1 MQNGMTHAAAGDIRA
16 QEATGV
22 LKTGDPAGFNLVDVF
37 GKGCVSQRACVR
49 VLTHSA
55 SAAWGALG
63 HAAGFA
69 ALASISGPGY

>member
-1 MQNGMTHAAAGDIRA
+1 MARQVAKAGAPVQNGVTHAAAGDIRA

-37 GKGCVSQRACVR
+37 
-49 VLTHSA
+49 
-55 SAAWGALG
+55 AWGALG

-69 ALASISGPGY
+69 ALASQSFGQ

>member
-37 GKGCVSQRACVR
+37 
-49 VLTHSA
+49 
-55 SAAWGALG
+55 AWGALG

-69 ALASISGPGY
+69 ALASLSGPGY